1 MPAPYDYTITAP
13 AGPQPSDAL
22 ASGLQLGAGL
32 QARDMAL
39 EAQRIALAQ
48 AEQKR
53 KDLYTLST
61 MQNPTARDYA
71 SIVTRYPE
79 LKDSFKESFAA
90 LNTEQ
95 RQQKLDAAAP
105 IFSALQA
112 GRPDLATRLLED
124 NVSALRNSKAP
135 EREIKAAETWLNLL
149 KEAPQHA
156 QFMGGTFL
164 ASVMGPEKFE
174 QVFGKVGSER
184 REEIKL
190 PSGVALTE
198 AQAAEAREKAL
209 YTGPRA
215 TAEIANINS
224 QIKERGAR
232 LALDT
237 DKLETETALKLQEL
251 TQKAG
256 EIKPDARKLIN
267 EAAAASVMATNSAS
281 QMRGLADQFDKVQA
295 WNVGGAPATVNE
307 AFKSFT
313 GSQDYLTQLRR
324 EYTRI
329 RALQVNSLL
338 PPGPAS
344 DKDIQNAQAGFLK
357 ETANPAELASW
368 LRGMAKLQEYTAKY
382 EDARGE
388 WAGVVGHLGKTPKD
402 IEIGGRKVASGTML
416 TDFVRQ
422 TLENPGPVTTV
433 PAPGKGTGYMEKYG
447 KKKDPT
453 LGGK

>member
-1 MPAPYDYTITAP
+1 MPAPYDYTLKAP
-13 AGPQPSDAL
+13 AGPTPVA
-22 ASGLQLGAGL
+22 AMAEGLQLGGAL
-32 QARDMAL
+32 QARDITL
-39 EAQRIALAQ
+39 ENARVAQAQ

-53 KDLYTLST
+53 KDLYALST
-61 MQNPTARDYA
+61 MENPTARDYA

-105 IFSALQA
+105 IFSALQS

-124 NVSALRNSKAP
+124 NVTALRNSKAP
-135 EREIKAAETWLNLL
+135 AREVQAAETWLNLV
-149 KEAPQHA
+149 KASPQHA
-156 QFMGGTFL
+156 QFMGGTYL

-174 QVFGKVGSER
+174 QVFGKVGSEA
-184 REEIKL
+184 REEKKL
-190 PSGVALTE
+190 PGAIAKTE
-198 AQAAEAREKAL
+198 AEARKADQEAV

-215 TAEIANINS
+215 IAEIANINS

-237 DKLETETALKLQEL
+237 DKLESETALKLQEL

-256 EIKPDARKLIN
+256 EVKPDARKLIN
-267 EAAAASVMATNSAS
+267 EAAAASVVASNSAV
-281 QMRGLADQFDKVQA
+281 QMKGLADQFEKADPRA
-295 WNVGGAPATVNE
+295 IGAGATE
-307 AFKSFT
+307 ALKQFT
-313 GSQDYLTQLRR
+313 GQQDYVTQLRR

-329 RALQVNSLL
+329 RANQVNALL

-344 DKDIQNAQAGFLK
+344 DRDIINAQAGFLK

-368 LRGMAKLQEYTAKY
+368 LRGMAKLQEYQAKY

-388 WAGVVGHLGKTPKD
+388 WAGAVGHLGKATKD
-402 IEIGGRKVASGTML
+402 IEIGGRKVAAGTTL
-416 TDFVRQ
+416 VDFLKQ
-422 TLENPGPVTTV
+422 TLESPGPATEP
-433 PAPGKGTGYMEKYG
+433 PAPAKATGYLDKYG
-447 KKKDPT
+447 KKK
-453 LGGK
+453 